1 MATTL
6 LEVIDTAVKIG
17 LGSLITLAGTIV
29 VTKLNHTHDNSKENR
44 KRYYDS
50 LEIVGSNVEEITH
63 VALRYWAIVV
73 EWVRLNQQDMELTE
87 KRSNELEKNK
97 SDLFDQFKCLTFA
110 ESKLLL
116 LNLEE
121 QSKLIREYGEFLT
134 MFRRKFYD
142 GNRELTEEMMQSARL
157 ELLKK
162 REILIKSL
170 AKA

>member
-1 MATTL
+1 
-6 LEVIDTAVKIG
+6 
-17 LGSLITLAGTIV
+17 IV

-121 QSKLIREYGEFLT
+121 QSKLI
-134 MFRRKFYD
+134 
-142 GNRELTEEMMQSARL
+142 
-157 ELLKK
+157 
-162 REILIKSL
+162 
-170 AKA
+170 